1 MHPLPQLGVP
11 RRLIRH
17 MRVTPTALPDVLVI
31 EPKVFG
37 DARGFFFESFNRRAF
52 REATGLDVDFVQDNH
67 SRSARNVLRGLHY
80 QIQQPQGK
88 LVRCIAGE
96 VFDVAVDIRRSS
108 PHFAKCAA
116 ITLSAENKRMVWVPP
131 GFAHGFLVVSEH
143 AEILY
148 KTTDYYAPQ
157 HERSIAW
164 NDPDL
169 AIPWP
174 LTAGPI
180 LSAKDVAGVRLRDAE
195 VFP

>member
-1 MHPLPQLGVP
+1 MQ
-11 RRLIRH
+11 
-17 MRVTPTALPDVLVI
+17 VTPTELPDVLLI

-52 REATGLDVDFVQDNH
+52 REAAGLELDFVQDNH

-108 PHFAKCAA
+108 PHFGKCAA
-116 ITLSAENKRMVWVPP
+116 VTLSAENKRMVWVPP

-148 KTTDYYAPQ
+148 KTTDYYAPE